1 MKRRQKKTRKQ
12 DEKNKEKKASK
23 NKVATS
29 TLWKQKRKEN
39 KLEIGFF

>member
-23 NKVATS
+23 
-29 TLWKQKRKEN
+29 KQSCNLYIMETEKKRKQT
-39 KLEIGFF
+39 

>member
-1 MKRRQKKTRKQ
+1 MKKIRRKKHQ
-12 DEKNKEKKASK
+12 K